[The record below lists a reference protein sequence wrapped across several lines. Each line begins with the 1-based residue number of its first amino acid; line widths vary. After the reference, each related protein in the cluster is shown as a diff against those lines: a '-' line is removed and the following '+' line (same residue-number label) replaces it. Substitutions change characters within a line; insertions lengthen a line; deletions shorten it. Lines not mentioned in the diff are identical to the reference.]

1 MHHVMLNASTFSS
14 PSLSFV
20 YREHP
25 SDNSHIFFIP
35 QKQKRRRALSA
46 CSLHTL
52 IPALHFTHYALI
64 FPAKQELC
72 RPAHRPSS
80 FPSEARHQT
89 RQKVRRNFQA
99 DRGIERA
106 TLFSLPTALFS
117 HQSPLHTNTGELV
130 LTYWNGRRSNAR
142 LIIPSQH
149 CLSPSLSHLFFHKFL
164 SKATRNIQPRVQ
176 ILFFTTC
183 AN

>member
-1 MHHVMLNASTFSS
+1 MLLPSPLLRSHLITEST
-14 PSLSFV
+14 LQTTA
-20 YREHP
+20 
-25 SDNSHIFFIP
+25 IFFFIL
-35 QKQKRRRALSA
+35 QKQKSRRALSA
-46 CSLHTL
+46 CSPHAL

-64 FPAKQELC
+64 FPAKQELG

-106 TLFSLPTALFS
+106 TLFSLPAALFS
-117 HQSPLHTNTGELV
+117 HQSPLHTNTGALV
-130 LTYWNGRRSNAR
+130 LTYWNGRRSNGR

-149 CLSPSLSHLFFHKFL
+149 CLPPSLFIFFFPHIFL
-164 SKATRNIQPRVQ
+164 HQATRNIHIMVQ
-176 ILFFTTC
+176 TLLFTTC